1 MHGNK
6 KKQRTGFTV
15 YKKTRVIWSL
25 LVMPKN
31 TNGLTCYYNKNKKK
45 EQKSMDYCLQN
56 GIFIYKQGEIGLRG
70 EVCLQNGIFRLQRK
84 LYRLTWDSCDTNET
98 LVLQFTFIY
107 IS

>member
-25 LVMPKN
+25 LGMPKN

-45 EQKSMDYCLQN
+45 EQKSIDTCLQN
-56 GIFIYKQGEIGLRG
+56 GIFIYKQGEIGLRAG
-70 EVCLQNGIFRLQRK
+70 SL
-84 LYRLTWDSCDTNET
+84 LTKRDFQITKKTVQINMGF
-98 LVLQFTFIY
+98 LRY
-107 IS
+107 K